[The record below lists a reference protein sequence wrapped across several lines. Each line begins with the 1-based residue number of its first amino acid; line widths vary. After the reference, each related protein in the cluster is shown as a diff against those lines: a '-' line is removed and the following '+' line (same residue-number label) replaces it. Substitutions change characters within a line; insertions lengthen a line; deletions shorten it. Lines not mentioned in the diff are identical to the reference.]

1 MRRHH
6 AIALTVLVA
15 VVVLVA
21 AWWVF
26 NAVIRVTTLD

>member
-6 AIALTVLVA
+6 AIALTVVVA
-15 VVVLVA
+15 GVVLIA

-26 NAVIRVTTLD
+26 NEVIRVTTLD